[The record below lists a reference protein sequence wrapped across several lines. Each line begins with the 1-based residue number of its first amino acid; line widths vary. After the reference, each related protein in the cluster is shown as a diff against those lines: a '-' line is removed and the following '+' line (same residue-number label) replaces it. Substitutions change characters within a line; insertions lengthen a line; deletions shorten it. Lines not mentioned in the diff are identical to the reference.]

1 MLPIF
6 LFLIV
11 FMIFNNL
18 TTERERE
25 RFFTF
30 QKVAKMASIIKHDA
44 HKLGNLYKLYRYHI
58 NSVVHFDACT
68 CLILLDVC
76 LRPGGFNFVNDTV

>member
-1 MLPIF
+1 
-6 LFLIV
+6 
-11 FMIFNNL
+11 MIFNNL

-44 HKLGNLYKLYRYHI
+44 QKLEIFI
-58 NSVVHFDACT
+58 NCID
-68 CLILLDVC
+68 II
-76 LRPGGFNFVNDTV
+76 